1 MSDHFAARML
11 NDLHD
16 ADGLDEMDFGDY
28 VELVGEAVND
38 PEGLAGHIPD
48 GYDANVAYDALVSDR
63 LSRDMASSLGRI
75 VEYFNT
81 RDQARHASARSG
93 IIAANGAGDVDYEA
107 AVFAKESG
115 DPSPLLAMQTRYLST
130 I

>member
-16 ADGLDEMDFGDY
+16 ANGLDELDFGDY

-38 PEGLAGHIPD
+38 PEGLAGHVPA
-48 GYDANVAYDALVSDR
+48 GYDANVAYAALVADR
-63 LSRDMASSLGRI
+63 LSRDMESSVDRI
-75 VEYFNT
+75 AGYFRS
-81 RDQARHASARSG
+81 RDDARHASARSG
-93 IIAANGAGDVDYEA
+93 IISANGASDSDYDA
-107 AVFAKESG
+107 AVLARDAG
-115 DPSPLLAMQTRYLST
+115 DPSPLLAMQMNYLST